1 MTAPQHPSA
10 RAPHRPADPGR
21 RGLLRCGLCGF
32 SLLLGIPGSARA
44 TEDESIARLPALGD
58 AAQGELSP
66 AVEMRLGQRIMA
78 DMRKQPQYLHDVVL
92 HDYLQGIIQRLTPA
106 ADAAAEPDAPHRFE
120 LFLLRDATFNAF
132 ALPGGF
138 MGVHTGLV
146 EDARAEAQLAAVF
159 AHELSHITQRHI
171 AQRLARAGG
180 DNLLSIGSLV
190 LAILAGASG
199 NGQAAEGLA
208 LGGQAAAMDRALRFS
223 RNNERDADRVGTGI
237 LRAAGYPPQAMASML
252 ERLQNMSRLDNADVY
267 AFLQDHPLTSE
278 RIADAEARGGNQPLP
293 PDHSLRFWLMNAR
306 ARMLTFTH
314 ADDLR
319 RLAAELADKPAEFPA
334 QQAAWAYGQ
343 ALALQA
349 VGQKDA
355 ASLALQRADA
365 SAAGFTPKDRLPL
378 DIERGEMLLAG
389 QQAAQ
394 ALALARQLRRTDPGS
409 RAALH
414 LQARALLAM
423 PDKQAARDFL
433 REQTVLHPHDI
444 QMWKWLAQAYSET
457 GEFAAQ
463 HRATGEAYAL
473 EGNMEGAILQ
483 LKIAQ
488 RTPGANYFEA
498 SIIDARLL
506 ALQQQWKLDKRL
518 DKLLPQ

>member
-1 MTAPQHPSA
+1 
-10 RAPHRPADPGR
+10 
-21 RGLLRCGLCGF
+21 
-32 SLLLGIPGSARA
+32 
-44 TEDESIARLPALGD
+44 
-58 AAQGELSP
+58 
-66 AVEMRLGQRIMA
+66 
-78 DMRKQPQYLHDVVL
+78 
-92 HDYLQGIIQRLTPA
+92 
-106 ADAAAEPDAPHRFE
+106 
-120 LFLLRDATFNAF
+120 
-132 ALPGGF
+132 
-138 MGVHTGLV
+138 
-146 EDARAEAQLAAVF
+146 
-159 AHELSHITQRHI
+159 
-171 AQRLARAGG
+171 
-180 DNLLSIGSLV
+180 
-190 LAILAGASG
+190 
-199 NGQAAEGLA
+199 
-208 LGGQAAAMDRALRFS
+208 
-223 RNNERDADRVGTGI
+223 
-237 LRAAGYPPQAMASML
+237 MASML

-355 ASLALQRADA
+355 ATLALQRADA
-365 SAAGFTPKDRLPL
+365 AAAGFTPKDRLPL

-394 ALALARQLRRTDPGS
+394 ALALARQLRRTDRGS